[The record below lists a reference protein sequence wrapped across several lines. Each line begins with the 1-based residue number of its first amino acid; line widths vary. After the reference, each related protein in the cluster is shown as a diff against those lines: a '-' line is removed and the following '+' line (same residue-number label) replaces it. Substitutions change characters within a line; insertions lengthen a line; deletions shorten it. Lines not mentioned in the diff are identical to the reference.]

1 MVKPFAT
8 VAQALGE
15 IPQLYP
21 DNDFTFMDLKGQ
33 EVVFKY
39 TQLDTATLQRA
50 AALQAYGL
58 KQGDRVG
65 LIVIEPMDFVLTF
78 LACIRIG
85 VVPVPLYPPMS
96 FGSLD
101 AYAER
106 TRKVLTSAEASLL
119 IASARLKN
127 VLWGLVD
134 KVPSLHKLVPVETF
148 REATGTPSLP
158 SINPE
163 DLAFLQYTS
172 GSTADPKGVMVTH
185 GSLIANS
192 RGIINDAV
200 QITPEDRGVSWLPLY
215 HDMGLIGFVVAPV
228 CHALSITYIPTLRF
242 IKRPNV
248 WMDTIHRHRGNITFA
263 PNFAF
268 ALATRKAKPSDL
280 AKWDLSC
287 LTRVGCGAEPIQPDT
302 MRAFTKLFHENCGM
316 PDWAVS
322 PAYGMAEATL
332 AISIKRFR
340 RPLKTVKVDA
350 DVFRAEGR
358 AIAPLEGRTIIEHVA
373 CGEVFPGHTITAM
386 DDNGNQLPEG
396 LEGELCLQGP
406 SVTPGYFNNPE
417 ATARAYR
424 DGWLHTGDLGFVL
437 DKQIYVTGRIKD
449 LIIVNGRNVHPQA
462 VEWSAAEVEGV
473 RKGNVIAFS
482 VPSSTGERLVVVL
495 ESRLDDRASLI
506 EPVRQH
512 VQRELS
518 LRIEEVITL
527 PPGSLPK
534 TSSGKLQ
541 RRKARQQYLSGEL
554 GTEGS
559 RLAGASA
566 DKVTLARH
574 VARSLWSRAKATALG
589 R

>member
-21 DNDFTFMDLKGQ
+21 GNDFTFMDLKGK
-33 EVVFKY
+33 EAAFKF
-39 TQLDTATLQRA
+39 TELDVATLQRA

-58 KQGDRVG
+58 RQGDRVG

-78 LACIRIG
+78 LACMRIG

-96 FGSLD
+96 FSSLD

-106 TRKVLTSAEASLL
+106 TRKVLTSSEASLL
-119 IASARLKN
+119 IASDRLKN
-127 VLWGLVD
+127 VLWSLVD
-134 KVPSLHKLVPVETF
+134 KVPSLNRFVAVESF
-148 REATGTPSLP
+148 REATGSPILP
-158 SINPE
+158 TIRGE

-185 GSLIANS
+185 SSLVANS

-200 QITPEDRGVSWLPLY
+200 EITPDDRGVSWLPLY
-215 HDMGLIGFVVAPV
+215 HDMGLIGFVIAPI
-228 CHALSITYIPTLRF
+228 CHALSITFIPTLRF

-248 WMDTIHRHRGNITFA
+248 WMDTIHRHRANITFA

-268 ALATRKAKPSDL
+268 ALAVRKAKPADL

-287 LTRVGCGAEPIQPDT
+287 LNRVGCGAEPIQPET
-302 MRAFTKLFHENCGM
+302 MRAFTDLFHEHCNM
-316 PDWAVS
+316 PTWAVS

-332 AISIKRFR
+332 AISIKRHKQHLR
-340 RPLKTVKVDA
+340 TVKVDA
-350 DVFRAEGR
+350 ELFRAEGKVVGP
-358 AIAPLEGRTIIEHVA
+358 IEGRPAIEHVA
-373 CGEVFPGHTITAM
+373 CGEVFSKHSIAVKDEQGKEM
-386 DDNGNQLPEG
+386 PEG
-396 LEGELCLQGP
+396 QEGELCLQGP

-417 ATARAYR
+417 ATAKSFR

-437 DKQIYVTGRIKD
+437 DKQIYVTGCIKD

-462 VEWSAAEVEGV
+462 VEWAAAEVDGV

-482 VPSSTGERLVVVL
+482 VPSSTGEKLVIVL
-495 ESRLDDRASLI
+495 ESRQDDRAALKD
-506 EPVRQH
+506 PVRTH

-518 LRIEEVITL
+518 LRAEEVIAL

-554 GTEGS
+554 GAEGS
-559 RLAGASA
+559 RLAGSSA
-566 DKVTLARH
+566 DSITLAKH